1 MINKSMKFFIFFFLI
16 LVFLIKTGNVLSYEG
31 IFNVNNI
38 EIDKKHEKNNKDY
51 LNSAFIK
58 GFDNLIKRI
67 LLEKDYEKTKD
78 TPLKL
83 IKSLISHYQVIHV
96 EEDSLQSKKQLNLF
110 FDKEKINDFFYN
122 KDISYSNI
130 EKKSLV
136 LFPLLIKKNNFYIYN
151 DNYFFNNWSKFNE
164 KNELIEYI
172 IPIENLEN
180 IQKIKKNINNLEDV
194 EILDL
199 IKDYESDNYSFF
211 VVNESDNKVNILLK
225 CLISKKLITR
235 NFIIIKD
242 NKNEDAIY
250 EKIIYEVKRQILEII
265 KSQNIIDLKVPSFLN
280 ITLDLKTASDLL
292 NLQSILKKIDIIEKF
307 IVMELNKNEVKIKI
321 KYYGKIDSISQKFKK
336 NGIRIFN
343 NNNQWKLSVI

>member
-1 MINKSMKFFIFFFLI
+1 M
-16 LVFLIKTGNVLSYEG
+16 
-31 IFNVNNI
+31 
-38 EIDKKHEKNNKDY
+38 
-51 LNSAFIK
+51 
-58 GFDNLIKRI
+58 
-67 LLEKDYEKTKD
+67 
-78 TPLKL
+78 
-83 IKSLISHYQVIHV
+83 
-96 EEDSLQSKKQLNLF
+96 
-110 FDKEKINDFFYN
+110 
-122 KDISYSNI
+122 
-130 EKKSLV
+130 
-136 LFPLLIKKNNFYIYN
+136 
-151 DNYFFNNWSKFNE
+151 
-164 KNELIEYI
+164 
-172 IPIENLEN
+172 EN

-280 ITLDLKTASDLL
+280 ITLDLKTANDLL

>member
-1 MINKSMKFFIFFFLI
+1 MKFFIFFFLI

-122 KDISYSNI
+122 KDISYSN
-130 EKKSLV
+130 KYCAAKFLSSGNLYHAGSSPCMF
-136 LFPLLIKKNNFYIYN
+136 LFN
-151 DNYFFNNWSKFNE
+151 
-164 KNELIEYI
+164 
-172 IPIENLEN
+172 
-180 IQKIKKNINNLEDV
+180 
-194 EILDL
+194 
-199 IKDYESDNYSFF
+199 
-211 VVNESDNKVNILLK
+211 
-225 CLISKKLITR
+225 R
-235 NFIIIKD
+235 
-242 NKNEDAIY
+242 
-250 EKIIYEVKRQILEII
+250 
-265 KSQNIIDLKVPSFLN
+265 LKV
-280 ITLDLKTASDLL
+280 
-292 NLQSILKKIDIIEKF
+292 
-307 IVMELNKNEVKIKI
+307 
-321 KYYGKIDSISQKFKK
+321 
-336 NGIRIFN
+336 
-343 NNNQWKLSVI
+343 SVIVCT